1 MIRVILPSPLQAL
14 ARTGPELHFEL
25 AAPVTHRAV
34 LDAVEAAYP
43 MLRGTIR
50 DHATQRRRPFI
61 RFHACEQDLSHEPP
75 DTPLPEAVAAGRE
88 PYLIVGAMSGG

>member
-14 ARTGPELHFEL
+14 AHAGPELHFEL

-50 DHATQRRRPFI
+50 EHGSLQRRPLLRYW
-61 RFHACEQDLSHEPP
+61 ACNVDISHDSP
-75 DTPLPEAVAAGRE
+75 DAALPEAIVSGEEPFFVVGSIAG
-88 PYLIVGAMSGG
+88 G